1 MMTTISMLLM
11 RMVVMW
17 RWRRCEV
24 VVVGVGS
31 RDDVAQVVG
40 NSAAEAEEEEEEEEE
55 EGEGGANQT
64 QTWWNRGVQRAGMHS
79 VAPRCRRASTTQ
91 HGREEAAVAVAVGA
105 GKGHQRSS
113 SSSGACTRI
122 RCSSI
127 SSSSSSS
134 RTGSTVVRW
143 RRSTTEGSCR
153 RRSRRRLGGD
163 ESDASTTTRRCDPDV
178 ATACDAKSD
187 ERDDSLVSDG
197 SEHGW
202 DERACHARHD
212 YWWWEWG
219 WRRRRRTA
227 TDAAPA
233 SHVC

>member
-40 NSAAEAEEEEEEEEE
+40 NSAAEAEEEEEEEE

-153 RRSRRRLGGD
+153 RRSRRRLGG
-163 ESDASTTTRRCDPDV
+163 
-178 ATACDAKSD
+178 
-187 ERDDSLVSDG
+187 G
-197 SEHGW
+197 
-202 DERACHARHD
+202 
-212 YWWWEWG
+212 
-219 WRRRRRTA
+219 
-227 TDAAPA
+227 
-233 SHVC
+233 